1 MRTHKVLLAIVATVV
16 CVAAIPSVALA
27 NRAIGVEPAGMVEK
41 FTVPGAPM
49 VITDSNGVVITCEVV
64 YREGWEARIAK
75 VQGTAVAGITEGRA
89 IGCAGENGIVKVTGV
104 ILQLGQVTPKYYQS
118 YTGIL
123 PNIRSIL
130 LIANPLRILIFY
142 REVIIPT
149 NEMGCLFQG
158 PVGFDTGGGPN
169 RITRLIIQANQFV
182 PLILQLF
189 GTLMCPV
196 NIKVAGTFEINPVLN
211 LRLLNQ

>member
-1 MRTHKVLLAIVATVV
+1 MRGCKALLAVAAAVV
-16 CVAAIPSVALA
+16 CVAVIPSVALA
-27 NRAIGVEPAGMVEK
+27 NRAIGVEPAGMVTK

-64 YREGWEARIAK
+64 YREGWEVRIPK
-75 VQGTAVAGITEGRA
+75 VVNTAVGGITEGRA
-89 IGCAGENGIVKVTGV
+89 EGCVGENGFVRVEGV
-104 ILQLGQVTPKYYQS
+104 ILQLGMVTPKYYQS

-130 LIANPLRILIFY
+130 LIANPLRILIRY
-142 REVIIPT
+142 REVIFPA
-149 NEMGCLFQG
+149 NEMGCLYQG

-169 RITRLIIQANQFV
+169 RISRLIIQANQFV
-182 PLILQLF
+182 PLSLQLF
-189 GTLMCPV
+189 GTLMCPF
-196 NIKVAGTFEINPVLN
+196 NIKVEGTFEIAPVLN